1 MPGPRGYLGPGP
13 NLERYR
19 PLLTVK
25 NLTMRYPNAALRA
38 LDDFNLEL
46 AAGEFV
52 SLLGASGC
60 GKTTALRIVGG
71 LQNQVEGEV
80 YVDGALSTGP
90 SRNKAMVF
98 QHFNLLPWRT
108 ALNNVAYGLE
118 LQGVK
123 KQERLAIASEYLHL
137 VGLGAEADRYP
148 SQMSGGQN
156 QRLGLARALAI
167 SPKLMLMD
175 EPFGA
180 LDALTRESLQIM
192 LQRIC
197 DQTEIAVLFVTH
209 SIDEAI
215 FLSDRILV
223 MTTPGRVIKEV
234 TVNLPKPRSEY
245 DWRDSDEYR
254 TLRSDIWN
262 VLESE
267 SSLQTESGR

>member
-1 MPGPRGYLGPGP
+1 MLS
-13 NLERYR
+13 
-19 PLLTVK
+19 VK
-25 NLTMRYPNAALRA
+25 NLTMKYPTAGRPA

-46 AAGEFV
+46 ATGEFV

-71 LQNQVEGEV
+71 LLQQVEGEV
-80 YVDGALSTGP
+80 YVDGTLSTGP

-118 LQGVK
+118 LQGVRK
-123 KQERLAIASEYLHL
+123 RQRLLIAAEYLNL
-137 VGLGAEADRYP
+137 VGLNAHADKYP

-167 SPKLMLMD
+167 QPKLMLMD

-192 LQRIC
+192 LQKIC

-223 MTTPGRVIKEV
+223 MTTPGHVIKEA

-245 DWRDSDEYR
+245 DWRDTDEYR
-254 TLRSDIWN
+254 SLRSDIWS
-262 VLESE
+262 VLEHE
-267 SSLQTESGR
+267 SALQTETAH

>member
-1 MPGPRGYLGPGP
+1 MKYPTA
-13 NLERYR
+13 ER
-19 PLLTVK
+19 P
-25 NLTMRYPNAALRA
+25 A

-71 LQNQVEGEV
+71 LLEQVQGQV
-80 YVDGALSTGP
+80 YVDGVLSTGP

-118 LQGVK
+118 LQGVRK
-123 KQERLAIASEYLHL
+123 KERLSIAREYLEL
-137 VGLGAEADRYP
+137 VGLAAEQDRYP

-156 QRLGLARALAI
+156 QRLGLARAMAI
-167 SPKLMLMD
+167 RPKLLLMD

-180 LDALTRESLQIM
+180 LDALTREGLQIM
-192 LQRIC
+192 LQKIC
-197 DQTEIAVLFVTH
+197 DQTDIAVLFVTH

-215 FLSDRILV
+215 FLSDRVLV
-223 MTTPGRVIKEV
+223 MTTPGHVIKEAP
-234 TVNLPKPRSEY
+234 VNLPKPRSDY
-245 DWRDSDEYR
+245 NWRDSDEYR
-254 TLRSDIWN
+254 SLRADIWD

-267 SSLQTESGR
+267 SVISNEAGR

>member
-1 MPGPRGYLGPGP
+1 VPEGTLGPGP

-19 PLLTVK
+19 LLLAVK
-25 NLTMRYPNAALRA
+25 NLTMRYPNTALSA

-80 YVDGALSTGP
+80 YVDGVLSTGP

-123 KQERLAIASEYLHL
+123 KQERLAIGGEYLQL
-137 VGLGAEADRYP
+137 VGLSAEADRYP

-192 LQRIC
+192 LQKIC

-223 MTTPGRVIKEV
+223 MTTPGHVIKEV

-267 SSLQTESGR
+267 AALQTGSRR

>member
-1 MPGPRGYLGPGP
+1 
-13 NLERYR
+13 
-19 PLLTVK
+19 
-25 NLTMRYPNAALRA
+25 MRYENAALPA
-38 LDDFNLEL
+38 LSDFSLDL

-71 LQNQVEGEV
+71 LLQQVEGTV

-108 ALNNVAYGLE
+108 ALSNVAYGLE
-118 LQGVK
+118 LQGVGK
-123 KQERLAIASEYLHL
+123 KERLAIAEEYLEL
-137 VGLGAEADRYP
+137 VGLSSKRDMYP

-167 SPKLMLMD
+167 KPKLLLMD

-197 DQTEIAVLFVTH
+197 QQTDIAVLFVTH

-223 MTTPGRVIKEV
+223 MTTPGHVIKEAP
-234 TVNLPKPRSEY
+234 VNLPKPRADY
-245 DWRDSDEYR
+245 DWRDSEEY
-254 TLRSDIWN
+254 TSLRADIWS

-267 SSLQTESGR
+267 ALQTEAGH

>member
-1 MPGPRGYLGPGP
+1 MLSI
-13 NLERYR
+13 
-19 PLLTVK
+19 K
-25 NLTMRYPNAALRA
+25 NLTMQYPSAALPA
-38 LDDFNLEL
+38 LSDFSLDV

-71 LQNQVEGEV
+71 LLQQVGGTV
-80 YVDGALSTGP
+80 YVDGALSAGP

-108 ALNNVAYGLE
+108 ALSNVAYGLE
-118 LQGVK
+118 LQGMR
-123 KQERLAIASEYLHL
+123 KQERLAIAQEYLDL
-137 VGLGAEADRYP
+137 VGLGAKKDMYP
-148 SQMSGGQN
+148 SQLSGGQN

-167 SPKLMLMD
+167 KPKLLLMD

-192 LQRIC
+192 LQKIC
-197 DQTEIAVLFVTH
+197 QQTDIAVLFVTH

-223 MTTPGRVIKEV
+223 MTTPGHVIKEAV
-234 TVNLPKPRSEY
+234 VNLKKPRADY
-245 DWRDSDEYR
+245 NWRDSEEY
-254 TLRSDIWN
+254 TSLRADIWE

-267 SSLQTESGR
+267 SGLQVEAGH

>member
-1 MPGPRGYLGPGP
+1 
-13 NLERYR
+13 
-19 PLLTVK
+19 LLTIK
-25 NLTMRYPNAALRA
+25 NLTMQYPNAALPA
-38 LDDFNLEL
+38 LSNFSLDL

-71 LQNQVEGEV
+71 LLQQVEGEV
-80 YVDGALSTGP
+80 SVDGALSTGP

-108 ALNNVAYGLE
+108 ALSNVAYGLE
-118 LQGVK
+118 LQGMR
-123 KQERLAIASEYLHL
+123 KQERLGIAREYLDL
-137 VGLGAEADRYP
+137 VGLGAKADMYP
-148 SQMSGGQN
+148 SQLSGGQN

-167 SPKLMLMD
+167 KPKLLLMD

-192 LQRIC
+192 LQKIC
-197 DQTEIAVLFVTH
+197 QQTDIAVLFVTH

-223 MTTPGRVIKEV
+223 MTTPGHVIKEA
-234 TVNLPKPRSEY
+234 TVNLKKPRADY
-245 DWRDSDEYR
+245 NWRDSDEY
-254 TLRSDIWN
+254 TSLRADIWS
-262 VLESE
+262 VLETE
-267 SSLQTESGR
+267 SALQTEAH

>member
-1 MPGPRGYLGPGP
+1 M
-13 NLERYR
+13 
-19 PLLTVK
+19 K
-25 NLTMRYPNAALRA
+25 YPNAERPA

-46 AAGEFV
+46 GAGEFV

-71 LQNQVEGEV
+71 LLQQVDGEV
-80 YVDGALSTGP
+80 YVDGTLSTGP

-123 KQERLAIASEYLHL
+123 KQERLSIAREYLQL
-137 VGLGAEADRYP
+137 VGLTAHADKYP

-167 SPKLMLMD
+167 QPKLMLMD

-192 LQRIC
+192 LQKIC
-197 DQTEIAVLFVTH
+197 DQTKIAVLFVTH

-215 FLSDRILV
+215 FLSDRVLV
-223 MTTPGRVIKEV
+223 MTTPGHVIKEAA
-234 TVNLPKPRSEY
+234 VNLPKPRADY
-245 DWRDSDEYR
+245 NWRDTDEYR
-254 TLRSDIWN
+254 TLRADIWS
-262 VLESE
+262 VLENE
-267 SSLQTESGR
+267 SSLQTETAN

>member
-1 MPGPRGYLGPGP
+1 M
-13 NLERYR
+13 
-19 PLLTVK
+19 LTIN
-25 NLTMRYPNAALRA
+25 NLTMKYPTAGRPALN
-38 LDDFNLEL
+38 DFNLEL
-46 AAGEFV
+46 ASGEFV

-71 LQNQVEGEV
+71 LLQQVGGEV
-80 YVDGALSTGP
+80 YVDGTLSTGP

-118 LQGVK
+118 LQGVGK
-123 KQERLAIASEYLHL
+123 KERQSIAQDYLHL
-137 VGLGAEADRYP
+137 VGLSAEADRYP

-167 SPKLMLMD
+167 QPKLMLMD

-192 LQRIC
+192 LHKIC

-215 FLSDRILV
+215 FLSDRVLV
-223 MTTPGRVIKEV
+223 MTTPGHVIKEA
-234 TVNLPKPRSEY
+234 TVNLAKPRSEY

-254 TLRSDIWN
+254 TLRSDIWS
-262 VLESE
+262 VLEHE
-267 SSLQTESGR
+267 ATLQPATGR

>member
-1 MPGPRGYLGPGP
+1 MKYTTAGGRV
-13 NLERYR
+13 LENVS
-19 PLLTVK
+19 LKV
-25 NLTMRYPNAALRA
+25 
-38 LDDFNLEL
+38 

-60 GKTTALRIVGG
+60 GKTTILRIVGG
-71 LQNQVEGEV
+71 LLQQVEGQV
-80 YVDGALSTGP
+80 FVDGTLSTGP

-108 ALNNVAYGLE
+108 ALNNVSYGLE
-118 LQGVK
+118 LQGVRK
-123 KQERLAIASEYLHL
+123 KERLSIAREYLNL
-137 VGLGAEADRYP
+137 VGLSSHSDMYP

-167 SPKLMLMD
+167 EPKLMLMD

-192 LQRIC
+192 LQKIC

-223 MTTPGRVIKEV
+223 MTTPGHVIKEA
-234 TVNLPKPRSEY
+234 TVNLAKPRSEY
-245 DWRDSDEYR
+245 DWRGTEEYR
-254 TLRSDIWN
+254 SLRADIWS
-262 VLESE
+262 VLEHE
-267 SSLQTESGR
+267 SVLQTETAH

>member
-1 MPGPRGYLGPGP
+1 
-13 NLERYR
+13 
-19 PLLTVK
+19 LTVK
-25 NLTMRYPNAALRA
+25 NLTMKYPNAERPA

-71 LQNQVEGEV
+71 LLQQVDGEV
-80 YVDGALSTGP
+80 YVDGTVSTGP

-123 KQERLAIASEYLHL
+123 KQERLSIAREYLHL
-137 VGLGAEADRYP
+137 VGLSSHADKYP

-167 SPKLMLMD
+167 QPKLMLMD

-192 LQRIC
+192 LQKIC
-197 DQTEIAVLFVTH
+197 DQTKIAVLFVTH

-223 MTTPGRVIKEV
+223 MTTPGHVIKEAKV
-234 TVNLPKPRSEY
+234 DLPKPRADY
-245 DWRDSDEYR
+245 NWRDSDEYR
-254 TLRSDIWN
+254 TLRADIWS
-262 VLESE
+262 VLENE
-267 SSLQTESGR
+267 SSLQTETAN

>member
-1 MPGPRGYLGPGP
+1 M
-13 NLERYR
+13 
-19 PLLTVK
+19 K
-25 NLTMRYPNAALRA
+25 YPNAVRPA
-38 LDDFNLEL
+38 LDDFNVEI

-71 LQNQVEGEV
+71 LQQQTEGSV
-80 YVDGALSTGP
+80 IVDGTLSTGP

-123 KQERLAIASEYLHL
+123 KKVRLDTAREYLQL
-137 VGLGAEADRYP
+137 VGLSAEADRYP

-197 DQTEIAVLFVTH
+197 NQTNIAVLFVTH

-215 FLSDRILV
+215 FLSDRVVV
-223 MTTPGRVIKEV
+223 MTTPGHVIKET
-234 TVNLPKPRSEY
+234 TVNLPKPRTEY
-245 DWRDSDEYR
+245 DWRDTDEYR
-254 TLRSDIWN
+254 TLRADIWS
-262 VLESE
+262 VLEKE
-267 SSLQTESGR
+267 SSLQTEASA